1 MTNNYRPV
9 SDRARAIHGEEDLE
23 LDLSPADEQDAL
35 SGGHL
40 EIVPRRYLVLVDNF
54 ADAKQGAT
62 YEAAYPADREAALLS
77 GGVLQRVQD
86 DAEDNDSEPA
96 DRTLGEVLAD
106 PNDGR
111 AFLPEGD
118 PDPDADAVPP
128 DTKPA
133 ASKPVAN
140 KEED

>member
-23 LDLSPADEQDAL
+23 LDLTPAEEQDAL

-54 ADAKQGAT
+54 SEGAQGST
-62 YEAAYPADREAALLS
+62 YEGALPVDREAALIS
-77 GGVLQRVQD
+77 GGVLMRVQD
-86 DAEDNDSEPA
+86 EDAEPPA
-96 DRTLGEVLAD
+96 DAD
-106 PNDGR
+106 DN
-111 AFLPEGD
+111 
-118 PDPDADAVPP
+118 DPDADAVPT

-133 ASKPVAN
+133 ASKPVAKQ
-140 KEED
+140 KED